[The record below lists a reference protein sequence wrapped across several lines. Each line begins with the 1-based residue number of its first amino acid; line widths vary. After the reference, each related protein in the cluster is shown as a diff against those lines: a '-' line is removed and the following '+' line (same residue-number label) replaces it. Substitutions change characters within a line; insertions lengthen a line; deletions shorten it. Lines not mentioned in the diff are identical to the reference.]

1 MNAESG
7 SSSGNLSR
15 LGRVSVVGGGGF
27 LGLNL
32 CRFLAESGLEVV
44 AVDPRPLQPA
54 ALDDHAIEQ
63 VTRISEEA
71 FKGSTVVFHV
81 AGSSEPASSNRHLQ
95 EDMTGTVGL
104 TLDVIAAA
112 TEADVSRIV
121 HVSSGGTV
129 YGPDADVPTP
139 EDALT
144 EPVCAYGISK
154 LAAEGHV

>member
-32 CRFLAESGLEVV
+32 CRFLAEAGLEVV

-81 AGSSEPASSNRHLQ
+81 AGSS
-95 EDMTGTVGL
+95 
-104 TLDVIAAA
+104 
-112 TEADVSRIV
+112 
-121 HVSSGGTV
+121 
-129 YGPDADVPTP
+129 
-139 EDALT
+139 
-144 EPVCAYGISK
+144 
-154 LAAEGHV
+154 